1 MLETN
6 IFKGILVFAIGS
18 LLGSFLNVL
27 IYRLPREKSIVW
39 PGSKCPKCNTP
50 IAGYDN
56 IPVLSWIMLFGKCR
70 YCKEK
75 ISIRYPLVEILTAIL
90 LFFTYKSFGINGNW
104 FFLTYFVCI
113 MIVISL
119 IDIDHMLI
127 LNSLTY
133 PGIIVGFIYSYIN
146 NNIQQSLLGAFLG
159 AIFFYLIVKISLF
172 VMKKEGLGM
181 GDVTFVALLG
191 SWLGINY
198 LLGSL
203 LISFFLGSIIGIMLL
218 IKKGK
223 SEYFP
228 FGPSLA
234 IGALVTLLTNNFLL
248 LWYMDKFL

>member
-1 MLETN
+1 VIETN
-6 IFKGILVFAIGS
+6 ILKGILVFAIGS

-56 IPVLSWIMLFGKCR
+56 IPVLSWLILSGKCR
-70 YCKEK
+70 HCKEK
-75 ISIRYPLVEILTAIL
+75 ISIRYPLVELLTATL
-90 LFFTYKSFGINGNW
+90 LFLTYKNFGINENW
-104 FFLTYFVCI
+104 FLLTYFVCL

-133 PGIIVGFIYSYIN
+133 PGIIIGFIYSYAN

-159 AIFFYLIVKISLF
+159 AVFFYLIVKISF
-172 VMKKEGLGM
+172 FIMKKEGLGM
-181 GDVTFVALLG
+181 GDVTFVALMG
-191 SWLGINY
+191 AWLGINY
-198 LLGSL
+198 LLGAL
-203 LISFFLGSIIGIMLL
+203 LISFFLGSLIGIMLL
-218 IKKGK
+218 IKRGK
-223 SEYFP
+223 SDYFP

-234 IGALVTLLTNNFLL
+234 AGALVTLLTNNFLL
-248 LWYMDKFL
+248 TWYMDKFL